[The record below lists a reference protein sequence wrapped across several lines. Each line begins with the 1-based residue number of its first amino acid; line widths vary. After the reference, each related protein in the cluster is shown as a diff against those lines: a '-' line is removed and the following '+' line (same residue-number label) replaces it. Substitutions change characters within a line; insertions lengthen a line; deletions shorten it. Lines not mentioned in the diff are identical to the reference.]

1 MDDGPIVSQDIY
13 LPLDTF
19 EVGQL
24 ELIALAK
31 KLTVMKYHHLSFEER
46 FAIEKLYSAGSAVRK
61 IAEFLGR
68 SVNTVS
74 REIRKHSVNGVYD
87 AVKAKQ
93 KSSAKRWRAKEQ
105 CLKVAMSSFLCFFVE
120 ERLDKPYRWSP
131 KQISGHLE
139 KELGIICSAKA
150 IYKFAE
156 SRGLDHLLFWGW
168 NNKKGGRKRNH
179 WKTAQDGRKYIDKRP
194 EAKEAGHLEMDF
206 IVSKESAWVFL
217 VAVDRVA
224 KRTWI
229 RKLPNRK
236 RNTIRA
242 ALSSMFRGVSIKS
255 ITTDNDIAFT
265 CWRELEVL
273 LSTPIY
279 FTHPYHSW
287 EKGLVENTNRWIRC
301 FVPKRR
307 EIGSVTQEEIDEIL
321 SFLNDR
327 PRECIGFRSPMEY
340 YYSLTSVL
348 LEG

>member
-1 MDDGPIVSQDIY
+1 
-13 LPLDTF
+13 
-19 EVGQL
+19 
-24 ELIALAK
+24 
-31 KLTVMKYHHLSFEER
+31 MKYHHLSFEER
-46 FAIEKLYSAGSAVRK
+46 FAIEKLYCAGSRVRK

-93 KSSAKRWRAKEQ
+93 KASAERWRAKEQ
-105 CLKVAMSSFLCFFVE
+105 CLKVAMNSFLCVFVE
-120 ERLDKPYRWSP
+120 ENLEKKWSP
-131 KQISGHLE
+131 KQISGYLKRE
-139 KELGIICSAKA
+139 YGIICSSKA

-156 SRGLDHLLFWGW
+156 SRALNHLLFWGW
-168 NNKKGGRKRNH
+168 NNHKGGRKRGH
-179 WKTAQDGRKYIDKRP
+179 WKSPKDGRKYIDERP

-206 IVSKESAWVFL
+206 VVSKESSWVLL
-217 VAVDRVA
+217 VAADRVA
-224 KRTWI
+224 KKTWL

-236 RNTIRA
+236 RGTICT
-242 ALSSMFRGVSIKS
+242 ALSSMFRGTNIQS

-273 LSTPIY
+273 LNTSIY

-321 SFLNDR
+321 PFLNDR
-327 PRECIGFRSPMEY
+327 PRECIGFRMPSEY
-340 YYSLTSVL
+340 YYSLTNSVL